1 MSPDQNDGGVWINQ
15 QAWFWLGDF
24 QAGQSDGYTIKRAE
38 NGIYFFVL
46 EGAIAVASE
55 QLERRDRIG
64 IEGVASVDVQATED
78 CQLLVMDVPMH

>member
-1 MSPDQNDGGVWINQ
+1 M
-15 QAWFWLGDF
+15 
-24 QAGQSDGYTIKRAE
+24 IKRAE

-64 IEGVASVDVQATED
+64 IEGVASVDVEATED